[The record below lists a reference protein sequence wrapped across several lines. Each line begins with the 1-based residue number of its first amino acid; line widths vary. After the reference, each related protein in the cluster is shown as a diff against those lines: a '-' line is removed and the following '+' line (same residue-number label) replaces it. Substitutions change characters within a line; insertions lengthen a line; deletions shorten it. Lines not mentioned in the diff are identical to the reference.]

1 MSVQELRE
9 LLERIEDTHE
19 IVLQWGRADTTR
31 ASEPLAVW
39 RDART
44 EANAA
49 LEAWRREPGAGAY
62 AVYRAAEDRADAAEA
77 SLRPRP
83 RAPGRGMTAPARL

>member
-9 LLERIEDTHE
+9 LLERIEDTRE
-19 IVLQWGRADTTR
+19 IVLRPGPGEAPRAG
-31 ASEPLAVW
+31 EPVAVW
-39 RDART
+39 RAARA

-49 LEAWRREPGAGAY
+49 LEAWRRAPGDTAY

-77 SLRPRP
+77 SLRLRP
-83 RAPGRGMTAPARL
+83 TLAVHRGPA

>member
-19 IVLQWGRADTTR
+19 IVLRTSPGE
-31 ASEPLAVW
+31 ASWAAEPLAVW
-39 RDART
+39 RAARA

-49 LEAWRREPGAGAY
+49 LEAWRRNPGERSY

-77 SLRPRP
+77 SLRLRP
-83 RAPGRGMTAPARL
+83 VRTGVAA

>member
-9 LLERIEDTHE
+9 LLERIEDTRE
-19 IVLQWGRADTTR
+19 IVLGPGPGEVSRAG
-31 ASEPLAVW
+31 EPLDVW
-39 RDART
+39 RAARA

-49 LEAWRREPGAGAY
+49 LETWRREPGEAAY

-77 SLRPRP
+77 CLLLRP
-83 RAPGRGMTAPARL
+83 AVGVLAA

>member
-19 IVLQWGRADTTR
+19 IVLRTPPDEPSWTA
-31 ASEPLAVW
+31 EPLAVW
-39 RDART
+39 RAARA

-49 LEAWRREPGAGAY
+49 LEAWRRDPGERSY

-77 SLRPRP
+77 SLRLRP
-83 RAPGRGMTAPARL
+83 VRTGVGA

>member
-19 IVLQWGRADTTR
+19 IVLQWAPGDTAR
-31 ASEPLAVW
+31 SGEPLAVW
-39 RDART
+39 RDARI

-49 LEAWRREPGAGAY
+49 LEAWRREPGPGAY

-77 SLRPRP
+77 SLRARP
-83 RAPGRGMTAPARL
+83 ARPGGGMTAPARR

>member
-9 LLERIEDTHE
+9 LLERIEDTRE
-19 IVLQWGRADTTR
+19 IVLRPSPDDISRAG
-31 ASEPLAVW
+31 EPLAVW
-39 RDART
+39 RAARA

-49 LEAWRREPGAGAY
+49 LEGWRRHRGNAAY

-77 SLRPRP
+77 SLRLRP
-83 RAPGRGMTAPARL
+83 RLAVHQGPA

>member
-9 LLERIEDTHE
+9 LLERIEDTRE
-19 IVLQWGRADTTR
+19 IVLGPSPDEVLREI
-31 ASEPLAVW
+31 EPLAVW
-39 RDART
+39 RAARA

-49 LEAWRREPGAGAY
+49 LEAWRREPGHRAY

-77 SLRPRP
+77 SLWLRPRSMEV
-83 RAPGRGMTAPARL
+83 AA

>member
-9 LLERIEDTHE
+9 LLERIEDTRE
-19 IVLQWGRADTTR
+19 VVLRPDPEKVAGAG
-31 ASEPLAVW
+31 EPLAIW
-39 RDART
+39 RAARA

-49 LEAWRREPGAGAY
+49 LEAWRREPGPLAF

-77 SLRPRP
+77 SLRLRP
-83 RAPGRGMTAPARL
+83 HAIAAE

>member
-19 IVLQWGRADTTR
+19 IVLQPGPGEVTR
-31 ASEPLAVW
+31 ASELLAVW
-39 RDART
+39 RDARI

-49 LEAWRREPGAGAY
+49 LEAWRREPGAATY

-77 SLRPRP
+77 SLRARRT
-83 RAPGRGMTAPARL
+83 RAPVAA

>member
-9 LLERIEDTHE
+9 LLERIEDTQE
-19 IVLQWGRADTTR
+19 IVLHASPGDTTR

-39 RDART
+39 RDARH

-49 LEAWRREPGAGAY
+49 LEAWRRRPSAGAY

-77 SLRPRP
+77 SLR
-83 RAPGRGMTAPARL
+83 ARLLHAGVAA

>member
-9 LLERIEDTHE
+9 LLERIEDTRE
-19 IVLQWGRADTTR
+19 IVLRPAPGGLSRAG
-31 ASEPLAVW
+31 EPLAVW
-39 RDART
+39 RAARA

-49 LEAWRREPGAGAY
+49 LQAWQHRPGAAAY

-77 SLRPRP
+77 SLRLRP
-83 RAPGRGMTAPARL
+83 ALGALAA

>member
-9 LLERIEDTHE
+9 LLERIEDTRE
-19 IVLQWGRADTTR
+19 IVLRPGPGATARAGAT
-31 ASEPLAVW
+31 LAVW
-39 RDART
+39 RAARA

-49 LEAWRREPGAGAY
+49 LEAWRRTPGVAMY

-77 SLRPRP
+77 SLRLRPEPRWV
-83 RAPGRGMTAPARL
+83 TV

>member
-9 LLERIEDTHE
+9 LLERIEDTRE
-19 IVLQWGRADTTR
+19 IVLRPNPEE
-31 ASEPLAVW
+31 ASRELAPLAVW
-39 RDART
+39 RAARA

-49 LEAWRREPGAGAY
+49 LESWRRDPGAPAY

-77 SLRPRP
+77 SLRLRP
-83 RAPGRGMTAPARL
+83 ASAGVPA

>member
-9 LLERIEDTHE
+9 LLERIEDTRE
-19 IVLQWGRADTTR
+19 IVLRPGPGDTLRAG
-31 ASEPLAVW
+31 APLAVW
-39 RDART
+39 RAARA

-49 LEAWRREPGAGAY
+49 LESWRRDPGEAAY

-77 SLRPRP
+77 SLRLRP
-83 RAPGRGMTAPARL
+83 VPARLAA

>member
-1 MSVQELRE
+1 MSVHELRE

-19 IVLQWGRADTTR
+19 IVLQSSPRDTPRAG
-31 ASEPLAVW
+31 EPLAVW
-39 RDART
+39 RDARN

-49 LEAWRREPGAGAY
+49 LEAWRCRPSAGAY

-77 SLRPRP
+77 SLRARLP
-83 RAPGRGMTAPARL
+83 RAGVAA